1 MKQKNGVKNFWWAMI
16 KKILK
21 FALISLAI
29 YLLLW
34 WAITNPNSAKKVK
47 DNIDDTIEVVTDRV
61 KEAADNLTDD

>member
-1 MKQKNGVKNFWWAMI
+1 MI